1 MQRYL
6 REIRPTLALALPI
19 IVGQVSQML
28 MGVLDSVMIGRVGTV
43 PLAASSFGGNVFS
56 VFYVVGIGL
65 LVPVSIFAA
74 RSRGSGQLT
83 EGADY
88 LRHGLA
94 LALAFGVIETLVMVA
109 LSTQL
114 DKFGQPPEVLA
125 LVKPFFLLIAASLVP
140 VFVYLVLRQFAEAM
154 GHPWMPLVIVL
165 VSVGVNAVLNW
176 VFIYGHL
183 GAPALGL
190 TGAGLSTLIARVLAA
205 MAIFVWLRRD
215 PAMRAAWPVRWFGNY
230 SRERFRSMLS
240 VGLPAGGML
249 LFESTAFTFSTVMI
263 GWLGAASLAAHQIAL
278 TCVNLTF
285 MVPLGLSMATGMGV
299 SRATGAGELA
309 RRRPIAFSS
318 IGLGMLV
325 MGAFGLTFF
334 FAGGMIANWFVDEPA
349 VVSLAARLLVVAAL
363 FQMFDGV
370 QVIGAASLRGIA
382 DVKVPALITFAA
394 YWMVALPLGYFF
406 GIRAGFGATG
416 VWTGLAI
423 GLAFAAVFLA
433 RRFARQTRSSG

>member
-240 VGLPAGGML
+240 VGLPAGGMGKNAVVRKHGVYVFDGHDRL
-249 LFESTAFTFSTVMI
+249 AWRGVTGRAPDCADVRKPDLHGSAGTFDGDRHGCEPRDWGRRTRPAPADRIQLDRSWDARDGRV
-263 GWLGAASLAAHQIAL
+263 WPDVFL
-278 TCVNLTF
+278 
-285 MVPLGLSMATGMGV
+285 
-299 SRATGAGELA
+299 
-309 RRRPIAFSS
+309 RRRNDRE
-318 IGLGMLV
+318 LV
-325 MGAFGLTFF
+325 CG
-334 FAGGMIANWFVDEPA
+334 
-349 VVSLAARLLVVAAL
+349 
-363 FQMFDGV
+363 
-370 QVIGAASLRGIA
+370 
-382 DVKVPALITFAA
+382 
-394 YWMVALPLGYFF
+394 
-406 GIRAGFGATG
+406 
-416 VWTGLAI
+416 
-423 GLAFAAVFLA
+423 
-433 RRFARQTRSSG
+433 